1 MIGSRC
7 WGLDPAGRAGQSD
20 KISIGPHCS
29 PMHFTVRT
37 QSSEYG
43 GCLHTA
49 ATRGRLWSRAG
60 RRA

>member
-1 MIGSRC
+1 MIGSPS
-7 WGLDPAGRAGQSD
+7 WGLNPAGRATQSD
-20 KISIGPHCS
+20 NISIQLHCS

-37 QSSEYG
+37 QSSEQG
-43 GCLHTA
+43 TCLHTA